1 MVKNFSN
8 LVREIDTQIQEA
20 QSTKQ
25 DEPKEAHT
33 KIKYKDRILKAARKK
48 KKAVT
53 YKGAPYDYQLI
64 SQKKFCSLEE
74 VSKKYS
80 KS

>member
-48 KKAVT
+48 KKQLPTREPHMTISWFLKRNFAV
-53 YKGAPYDYQLI
+53 
-64 SQKKFCSLEE
+64 
-74 VSKKYS
+74 
-80 KS
+80 